1 MTPSQNVRVHEF
13 RQILVWPFR
22 LEGGRAANPRGLRD
36 EAAKALKKSGWTEID
51 HLLRHLD
58 MADGGQAEYQEY
70 VYFHPFVRDFL
81 FGKDGKSKEI
91 RLFRCPDY
99 VGLDAAFDLDAD
111 GFAVQFRV
119 ERANM
124 YLFDAGI
131 AVLALEIVNDGG
143 ITVACRHEFMLLKH
157 AQIVQER
164 LRRAY
169 PPFWFPGGQAGLVAK
184 SARWR
189 RKDGQCSPEHAPLS
203 QADMIDPTVKSGEP
217 PLAGHWAAL
226 LKPLLSPDGIHIR
239 QVVDERIPQML
250 YLRVDD
256 PAAIARGDWVRLA
269 MCDEAGDLP
278 LPYAEDFLA
287 DFEQRHCYDRHWIKD
302 EDGVLNV
309 GAASRYLFS
318 GYGFVAVGGESNWF
332 FKNILPTHVRRHY
345 FQLALLAQFEHAALL
360 AESKRLADAEGAKD
374 VEKAL
379 ERVLDFT
386 QKYWFVNVS
395 NQLQAREMYAL
406 WRAHLNTKELYDQ
419 VREEARAAAEYQE
432 SLEDRRASE
441 ATTRLTV
448 AALLVAIPSLAT
460 GFLGMNVLVND
471 KGEGNSAIKAWGGA
485 DWTIFA
491 WAVLLAGAVVSL
503 AGAGSL
509 GYRHLPV
516 WAKRWLPLLLIVG
529 CLVGAYRLYPG

>member
-1 MTPSQNVRVHEF
+1 M
-13 RQILVWPFR
+13 
-22 LEGGRAANPRGLRD
+22 RD
-36 EAAKALKKSGWTEID
+36 EAAEALEKSGWAESD

-58 MADGGQAEYQEY
+58 MADGGQDEYQEY

-81 FGKDGKSKEI
+81 FGKDEKSKEI
-91 RLFRCPDY
+91 RLFLCPDY

-131 AVLALEIVNDGG
+131 AVLALEIVNDGD
-143 ITVACRHEFMLLKH
+143 IIVACRHESMQLKH
-157 AQIVQER
+157 AQIIQER

-169 PPFWFPGGQAGLVAK
+169 PPFWFSGGQAGLVAK

-226 LKPLLSPDGIHIR
+226 LKPLLSPDKIHIR

-269 MCDEAGDLP
+269 MCDEVGDLP

-302 EDGVLNV
+302 VNGVLNV

-345 FQLALLAQFEHAALL
+345 FQLALLAQFEFSFLVSEIQRIKLDSSIDDRNH
-360 AESKRLADAEGAKD
+360 SF
-374 VEKAL
+374 
-379 ERVLDFT
+379 ERMMEFT
-386 QKYWFVNVS
+386 EKYWFITISKQMQAKEMMDLWRKFLDTNSLYEQVLKKS
-395 NQLQAREMYAL
+395 HDLNQLSSAI
-406 WRAHLNTKELYDQ
+406 
-419 VREEARAAAEYQE
+419 
-432 SLEDRRASE
+432 EDRRASE

-460 GFLGMNVLVND
+460 GFLGINLLSFKDGKFEGWPSESLSFVGQALGVAFLTVLERRAPNL
-471 KGEGNSAIKAWGGA
+471 KQHGA
-485 DWTIFA
+485 LSFD
-491 WAVLLAGAVVSL
+491 
-503 AGAGSL
+503 
-509 GYRHLPV
+509 
-516 WAKRWLPLLLIVG
+516 
-529 CLVGAYRLYPG
+529 